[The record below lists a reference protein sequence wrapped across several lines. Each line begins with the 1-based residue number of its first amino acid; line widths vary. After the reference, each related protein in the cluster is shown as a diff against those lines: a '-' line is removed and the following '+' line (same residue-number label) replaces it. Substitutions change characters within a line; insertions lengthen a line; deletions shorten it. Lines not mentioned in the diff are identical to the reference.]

1 MWPLFYCCDVS
12 SVAMLSAVGG
22 LSVHAQTGS
31 VQAAY
36 MGFSASAVLGMSAVA
51 MSDIRDSEL
60 GELGVKAA
68 WGECLYSDVCGA
80 GGVFGGGGVDQGASC
95 RGGGRGLGTLPA
107 CCSQQLQVCIAHI
120 MASCEAP

>member
-1 MWPLFYCCDVS
+1 MGWHHMWPLSECCDVS
-12 SVAMLSAVGG
+12 FVAVLSAVGG

-36 MGFSASAVLGMSAVA
+36 MGFGASAVLGMSAVA

-68 WGECLYSDVCGA
+68 WGERLCGGCVVHISSDDIAVRQLMSLA
-80 GGVFGGGGVDQGASC
+80 
-95 RGGGRGLGTLPA
+95 A
-107 CCSQQLQVCIAHI
+107 CH
-120 MASCEAP
+120 